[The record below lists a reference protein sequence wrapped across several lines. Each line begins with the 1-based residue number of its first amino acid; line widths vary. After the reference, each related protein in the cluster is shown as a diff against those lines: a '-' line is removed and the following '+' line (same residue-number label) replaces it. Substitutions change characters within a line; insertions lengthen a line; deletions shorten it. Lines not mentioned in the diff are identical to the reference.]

1 MAKSTPE
8 ISEKSKQTN
17 SKDSI
22 NTTFSRAS
30 AAGASL
36 SGLQTGQTADLF
48 GPGLAPASHSQ
59 LPESNRAPT
68 TTDTSGLPGSNS
80 SASADLQSFLASKL
94 HQQFGTAGSTLYT
107 MTWKKKATPA
117 GRRYYQLVASAR
129 RTSDSDCGSWP
140 TPTALCAGGTPEA
153 FIKRKER
160 ARARGISMG
169 KSLSDLQLVARAAA
183 WPTATA
189 NDATGS
195 KYSYSRGDHSKPA
208 MKLPGAAEQ
217 VKLAG
222 WATPNCPAPHDSE
235 ISAGRVRNRNYVDLV
250 EQAGMA
256 AALTT
261 WATPSARD
269 WKDSTG
275 MATTATNPDGSKRDR
290 LDQLGRQ
297 VGQISN
303 GSPERTEKPG
313 QLNPA
318 FSLWLM
324 GYPPQWMDAAPSA
337 AKARSKGR
345 ATQSSLKSP
354 PNS

>member
-1 MAKSTPE
+1 MAKWTGE
-8 ISEKSKQTN
+8 ISEKSKRKN
-17 SKDSI
+17 SKDSL

-48 GPGLAPASHSQ
+48 GPEAVPASHSQ

-68 TTDTSGLPGSNS
+68 TTDTSGLLGSNS
-80 SASADLQSFLASKL
+80 SASADLQSSLVNKL
-94 HQQFGTAGSTLYT
+94 HQQFDTAGSTLYS

-129 RTSDSDCGSWP
+129 RTSDNASGSWP
-140 TPTALCAGGTPEA
+140 TPTARYAGGTAEA

-160 ARARGISMG
+160 ARARGIAMG
-169 KSLSDLQLVARAAA
+169 KTVSDLQLVARTAA

-195 KYSYSRGDHSKPA
+195 KYSYSRGDHSKPVL
-208 MKLPGAAEQ
+208 KLPGAAQ
-217 VKLAG
+217 
-222 WATPNCPAPHDSE
+222 
-235 ISAGRVRNRNYVDLV
+235 
-250 EQAGMA
+250 
-256 AALTT
+256 LTA

-275 MATTATNPDGSKRDR
+275 MATTATNPDGSKRNR

-297 VGQISN
+297 VGQTLN
-303 GSPERTEKPG
+303 GSPARTEKLG

-324 GYPPQWMDAAPSA
+324 GYPAEWMEAAPSA
-337 AKARSKGR
+337 AKARSRGR
-345 ATQSSLKSP
+345 ATQSFRKSP